1 MKKLFSILLL
11 MGVMSC
17 STQDEKPAVFD
28 WHDVVSNQYYT
39 YSGNGKSQYLDF
51 DSNGEAYKKGIIGSI
66 NVRLYYDFDLEYEN
80 YVSVWFEN
88 SSDDD
93 NFRIYKDGRVY
104 FSDFETWLKNGYTKQ
119 QIELLS
125 TNDMILLIQQQAT
138 K

>member
-1 MKKLFSILLL
+1 MKKLFSMLLL

-28 WHDVVSNQYYT
+28 WHDAVSNQYYT
-39 YSGNGKSQYLDF
+39 YSGNGKNQYLDF

-80 YVSVWFEN
+80 YISVWFGN

-104 FSDFETWLKNGYTKQ
+104 FSDFETWLKSGYTKQ
-119 QIELLS
+119 QIESLS
-125 TNDMILLIQQQAT
+125 TNDMVLLIPEQF
-138 K
+138 